1 MSKQQRGLGKGIS
14 ALFGDDADLGNIRK
28 PVGYI
33 NKEVV
38 SEEQPRES
46 GPKADVLLIP
56 VDMIEP
62 NPFQPR
68 MSFDQDALEELADSI
83 RTLGLIQPITVRRKA
98 DGRYQIISGERRF
111 RASRL
116 AGMDMIP
123 AYIRN
128 ANDQG
133 MLEMAIVENIQRE
146 DLDSIEEALS
156 FQRLIEECNLTQE
169 AMAERVGKKRAT
181 VTNYLRLLK
190 LPAQIQFAIRAKKIS
205 MGHAK
210 ALLAI
215 EGEKEQLK
223 LANQIV
229 EQDLSVRQIEQK
241 IQKLGQKK
249 EKKVKE
255 EAPVIELPDSHFRV
269 IEIVGKYFN
278 NNITAKRDNNGAGE
292 ITIRFSGDAE
302 VEEFLKVLENA
313 NI

>member
-1 MSKQQRGLGKGIS
+1 MAKIQTGLGRGLGALISDVNSIQKGAGRPSVEPQRPLVSTSEVEIS
-14 ALFGDDADLGNIRK
+14 K
-28 PVGYI
+28 
-33 NKEVV
+33 
-38 SEEQPRES
+38 
-46 GPKADVLLIP
+46 
-56 VDMIEP
+56 IEP
-62 NPFQPR
+62 NPYQPR
-68 MSFDQDALEELADSI
+68 TEFDQEALEELAASI
-83 RTLGLIQPITVRRKA
+83 KLLGLIQPITLRPL
-98 DGRYQIISGERRF
+98 DNGRYQIISGERRF
-111 RASRL
+111 RASQL
-116 AGMDMIP
+116 AGLERVP
-123 AYIRN
+123 AYIRKTD
-128 ANDQG
+128 DQG

-146 DLDSIEEALS
+146 DLDAIEVALS
-156 FQRLIEECNLTQE
+156 FQRLIEECSLTQE

>member
-1 MSKQQRGLGKGIS
+1 MAKIQTGLGRGLGALIS
-14 ALFGDDADLGNIRK
+14 DVNSIQQAAAKK
-28 PVGYI
+28 PA
-33 NKEVV
+33 EPARPLV
-38 SEEQPRES
+38 STSEIEIS
-46 GPKADVLLIP
+46 K
-56 VDMIEP
+56 IEP
-62 NPFQPR
+62 NPYQPR
-68 MSFDQDALEELADSI
+68 TEFNQEALEELAASI
-83 RTLGLIQPITVRRKA
+83 KLLGLIQPITLRPLA

-111 RASRL
+111 RASQL
-116 AGMDMIP
+116 AGLERVP
-123 AYIRN
+123 AYIRKTD
-128 ANDQG
+128 DQG

-146 DLDSIEEALS
+146 DLDAIEVALS
-156 FQRLIEECNLTQE
+156 FQRLIEECSLTQE

-190 LPAQIQFAIRAKKIS
+190 LPAEIQFAIRAKKIT

-210 ALLAI
+210 ALLAL
-215 EGEKEQLK
+215 ESDKEQLK

-278 NNITAKRDNNGAGE
+278 NNITAKRDNKGAGE
-292 ITIRFSGDAE
+292 ITIRFNNDAE
-302 VEEFLKVLENA
+302 VEEFLKALENS

>member
-1 MSKQQRGLGKGIS
+1 MAKIQTGLGRGLGALIS
-14 ALFGDDADLGNIRK
+14 DVNSIQKAAGKQNVEPQRPL
-28 PVGYI
+28 
-33 NKEVV
+33 V
-38 SEEQPRES
+38 STSEIEIS
-46 GPKADVLLIP
+46 K
-56 VDMIEP
+56 IEP
-62 NPFQPR
+62 NPYQPR
-68 MSFDQDALEELADSI
+68 TEFNQEALEELAASI
-83 RTLGLIQPITVRRKA
+83 KLLGLIQPITLRPL
-98 DGRYQIISGERRF
+98 DNGRYQIISGERRF
-111 RASRL
+111 RASQL
-116 AGMDMIP
+116 AGLERVP
-123 AYIRN
+123 AYIRKTD
-128 ANDQG
+128 DQG

-146 DLDSIEEALS
+146 DLDAIEVALS
-156 FQRLIEECNLTQE
+156 FQRLIEECSLTQE

-190 LPAQIQFAIRAKKIS
+190 LPAEIQFAIRAKKIT

-210 ALLAI
+210 ALLAL
-215 EGEKEQLK
+215 ESDKEQLK

-278 NNITAKRDNNGAGE
+278 NNITAKRDNKGTGE
-292 ITIRFSGDAE
+292 ITIRFNNDAE
-302 VEEFLKVLENA
+302 VEEFLKALENS

>member
-1 MSKQQRGLGKGIS
+1 MAKIQTGLGRGLGALIS
-14 ALFGDDADLGNIRK
+14 DVNSIQKAAGKQNVEPQRPL
-28 PVGYI
+28 
-33 NKEVV
+33 V
-38 SEEQPRES
+38 STSEIEIS
-46 GPKADVLLIP
+46 K
-56 VDMIEP
+56 IEP
-62 NPFQPR
+62 NPYQPR
-68 MSFDQDALEELADSI
+68 TEFNQEALEELAASI
-83 RTLGLIQPITVRRKA
+83 KLLGLIQPITLRPL
-98 DGRYQIISGERRF
+98 DNGRYQIISGERRF
-111 RASRL
+111 RASQL
-116 AGMDMIP
+116 AGLERVP
-123 AYIRN
+123 AYIRKTD
-128 ANDQG
+128 DQG

-146 DLDSIEEALS
+146 DLDAIEVALS
-156 FQRLIEECNLTQE
+156 FQRLIEECSLTQE

-190 LPAQIQFAIRAKKIS
+190 LPAEIQFAIRAKKIT

-210 ALLAI
+210 ALLAL
-215 EGEKEQLK
+215 ESDKEQLK

-278 NNITAKRDNNGAGE
+278 NNITAKRDNKGAGE
-292 ITIRFSGDAE
+292 ITIRFNNDAE
-302 VEEFLKVLENA
+302 VEEFLKALENS

>member
-1 MSKQQRGLGKGIS
+1 MAKIQTGLGRGLGALISDVNSIQKGAGRPSVEPQRPLVSTSEIEIS
-14 ALFGDDADLGNIRK
+14 K
-28 PVGYI
+28 
-33 NKEVV
+33 
-38 SEEQPRES
+38 
-46 GPKADVLLIP
+46 
-56 VDMIEP
+56 IEP
-62 NPFQPR
+62 NPYQPR
-68 MSFDQDALEELADSI
+68 TEFDQEALEELAASI
-83 RTLGLIQPITVRRKA
+83 KLLGLIQPITLRPL
-98 DGRYQIISGERRF
+98 DNGRYQIISGERRF
-111 RASRL
+111 RASQL
-116 AGMDMIP
+116 AGLERVP
-123 AYIRN
+123 AYIRKTD
-128 ANDQG
+128 DQG

-146 DLDSIEEALS
+146 DLDAIEVALS
-156 FQRLIEECNLTQE
+156 FQRLIEECSLTQE

>member
-1 MSKQQRGLGKGIS
+1 MGALISDVNSIQQQAAAK
-14 ALFGDDADLGNIRK
+14 K
-28 PVGYI
+28 PV
-33 NKEVV
+33 EPARPLV
-38 SEEQPRES
+38 STSEIEIS
-46 GPKADVLLIP
+46 K
-56 VDMIEP
+56 IEP
-62 NPFQPR
+62 NPYQPR
-68 MSFDQDALEELADSI
+68 TEFDQEALEELAASI
-83 RTLGLIQPITVRRKA
+83 KLLGLIQPITLRPL
-98 DGRYQIISGERRF
+98 DNGRYQIISGERRF
-111 RASRL
+111 RASQL
-116 AGMDMIP
+116 AGLERVP
-123 AYIRN
+123 AYIRKTD
-128 ANDQG
+128 DQG

-146 DLDSIEEALS
+146 DLDAIEVALS
-156 FQRLIEECNLTQE
+156 FQRLIEECSLTQE

-190 LPAQIQFAIRAKKIS
+190 LPAQIQFAIRAKKIT

-278 NNITAKRDNNGAGE
+278 NNITAKRDNKGAGE
-292 ITIRFSGDAE
+292 ITIRFANDEE